1 MSYLV
6 YGKPMCPNCSNATA
20 FLEQRG
26 EQYKYV
32 DVSVDTDARTKMV
45 EAGYRTVPQ
54 IFITNDSGEVLVYVG
69 GYNELIKRF
78 AKASQ

>member
-6 YGKPMCPNCSNATA
+6 YGKPMCPHCSNATA

-26 EQYKYV
+26 EKYKYV

-45 EAGYRTVPQ
+45 DAGYRTVPQ
-54 IFITNDSGEVLVYVG
+54 IFITNARGDVLVYVG

-78 AKASQ
+78 SRENQ